1 MPQIEKLFALG
12 GVSPQEVEVVAV
24 SIGPGSFT
32 GLRIGLTTAKT
43 LAYAWKKP
51 IVGVPTLE
59 ALAYGC
65 PAGSGWVSAMLDA
78 QKGRVYQAMYQWRS
92 GLLVEVAPVRI
103 VSAEQAFQEMAAL
116 MEPVLVVGESVR
128 EHAGLA
134 ESSGGKIFLAPEHA
148 VMPRAAAVAFLGL
161 RKWQAGLAV
170 AATELNPLYV
180 RRPEAEELWEKRC
193 GVSS

>member
-1 MPQIEKLFALG
+1 MPQIEKLFELG
-12 GVSPQEVEVVAV
+12 GVSPAEMEAVAV

-65 PAGSGWVSAMLDA
+65 PAAAGWISVMLDA
-78 QKGRVYQAMYQWRS
+78 QKERVYQALYQWRN
-92 GLLVEVAPVRI
+92 GELTEIWPVKIVA
-103 VSAEQAFQEMAAL
+103 AQQAFRDLAQL
-116 MEPVLVVGESVR
+116 GEPVMVSGEAAR
-128 EHAGLA
+128 EYAELA
-134 ESSGGKIFLAPEHA
+134 EASGGKIFLAPEHSL
-148 VMPRAAAVAFLGL
+148 MPRAACVAFVGWM
-161 RKWQAGLAV
+161 KWQAGLAMDPV
-170 AATELNPLYV
+170 ELTPLYV

-193 GVSS
+193 GVKP